1 MLQLFMNELSTPLEP
16 CSANEAA
23 ARLKNFCAVVRR
35 ASSLDR
41 RMILNMEI
49 PLAEM
54 SFGADWPLPILR
66 NLHGCAEESIYLKT
80 VRDRAPFS
88 IAFGELGGV
97 DDVEYQ
103 IPDNAEASPGTVA
116 VALGLAHQLVGLAVS
131 LPSHAAWSVPEI
143 GLHRIKLTPEGDLV
157 TDSVVAR
164 NASGPDHVDHHAQW
178 LVAGPEVESGLA
190 LWSRRGELFP
200 NLEFI
205 PRTRAQIEALSNG
218 DPQLP
223 AIVERLSGIDTA
235 VGTWRVANTGYPTF
249 PFNVRPE
256 SRTRQ
261 NLARF
266 NDANLVERVFS
277 DHADFA
283 PGEGRI
289 HFIIMSDPRRHALI
303 GHVGRKLGIG

>member
-1 MLQLFMNELSTPLEP
+1 MLQLFMNELSTPLEQ
-16 CSANEAA
+16 CSANEAV
-23 ARLKNFCAVVRR
+23 ARLKNFCAVMRR

-49 PLAEM
+49 PLAQM
-54 SFGADWPLPILR
+54 SFGLDWPLPILR
-66 NLHGCAEESIYLKT
+66 NLHGCVEESIYLKT
-80 VRDRAPFS
+80 VMDRAPFS
-88 IAFGELGGV
+88 AVIGELGGA

-103 IPDNAEASPGTVA
+103 MPANAEASPGTVA
-116 VALGLAHQLVGLAVS
+116 VALGLAHQLNGLAVS
-131 LPSHAAWSVPEI
+131 LPSHAAWSALEV
-143 GLHRIKLTPEGDLV
+143 GLHRIKLTAEGDLV
-157 TDSVVAR
+157 TDAVIAR
-164 NASGPDHVDHHAQW
+164 NASEPHHVDHHAQW
-178 LVAGPEVESGLA
+178 LVAGPDVESGVV
-190 LWSRRGELFP
+190 LWSRREELFP

-205 PRTRAQIEALSNG
+205 PRTRAQIENLLNG

-223 AIVERLSGIDTA
+223 AIVERLSGINTA
-235 VGTWRVANTGYPTF
+235 VGMWLGANTGYPIF

-266 NDANLVERVFS
+266 NDANLIERVFS
-277 DHADFA
+277 DHADYA

-289 HFIIMSDPRRHALI
+289 HFIVLSDPRRHALI

>member
-1 MLQLFMNELSTPLEP
+1 MLQLFMNELSTPLGQ
-16 CSANEAA
+16 CSANEAV
-23 ARLKNFCAVVRR
+23 ARLKNFCGVVRR
-35 ASSLDR
+35 ASSLDK

-49 PLAEM
+49 PLAQM
-54 SFGADWPLPILR
+54 SFGPDWPLPILR
-66 NLHGCAEESIYLKT
+66 NLHGCVEESIYLKT

-88 IAFGELGGV
+88 VAFGELGGA

-103 IPDNAEASPGTVA
+103 LPDNAEASPGTVA
-116 VALGLAHQLVGLAVS
+116 LALGLAHQLEGLAVS

-143 GLHRIKLTPEGDLV
+143 GLHRIKLSAEGDLV
-157 TDSVVAR
+157 TDAVIAR
-164 NASGPDHVDHHAQW
+164 NASEPDHVDHHAQS
-178 LVAGPEVESGLA
+178 LVTGPEVESGVA
-190 LWSRRGELFP
+190 LWSRREELFP

-205 PRTRAQIEALSNG
+205 PRTRAQIETLLSG

-223 AIVERLSGIDTA
+223 AIVERLSGINIA

-289 HFIIMSDPRRHALI
+289 HFIVMSDPRRHALI